1 MSFRQDRLRSYLA
14 LLRMAR
20 VREAMAGAELAEA
33 ATDENRQ
40 RTRRQGV
47 LDERIAVAQAGERCR
62 TVDGGLD
69 MARYEMLSRLDT
81 ALTDK
86 LQQVS
91 SELANAECIKQEK
104 AQANWQAKRY
114 RERAGEQFDVARTD
128 LHREHRAKEQEEA
141 IELWAERRKD
151 EA

>member
-1 MSFRQDRLRSYLA
+1 MSSRQDRLRSYHA

-20 VREAMAGAELAEA
+20 VREAMAGAALAEA
-33 ATDENRQ
+33 TTDENRQ
-40 RTRRQGV
+40 RTQQQGV

-62 TVDGGLD
+62 TVGGGLD

-81 ALTDK
+81 VLTDK

-91 SELANAECIKQEK
+91 AGLADAERIKEGK

-114 RERAGEQFDVARTD
+114 RERTGEQFDVARTD
-128 LHREHRAKEQEEA
+128 LHREHQAKGQEEA
-141 IELWAERRKD
+141 IELWAERRRD